1 MKYKKDFIYNI
12 FKEEN
17 DMKISRLGYQSIK
30 LSDAGVENMKKQ
42 VRAFEKY
49 NAGEALTV
57 EEQEIVDRANSSR
70 LDNKAAKSLT
80 DEAVSMKLSK
90 LGIEKASDIPDEWNM
105 DGKLIQVDNMMV
117 AAFQN
122 EKPKMTGYAKE
133 FDDVSKE
140 YADFVL
146 SNKFDEAS
154 KTDVL
159 ARLNDKYNSLLKEI
173 EKNYTGEEKEE
184 KLKSLNDDFQ
194 TVLENNIKKPMDL
207 MLRKELI
214 IVDMTRQLN
223 DAHKKAA
230 KARYLDES
238 IYDEIAKGLDKNE
251 QKIKDTQDM
260 VNQLTAL
267 FKDFGNKGTQIGS
280 LFKTINDNI
289 EAMYNSRIRFE

>member
-1 MKYKKDFIYNI
+1 
-12 FKEEN
+12 
-17 DMKISRLGYQSIK
+17 MKISKLEYQSFK
-30 LSDAGVENMKKQ
+30 LSDAGIENMKKQ

-49 NAGEALTV
+49 NAGEALSV
-57 EEQEIVDRANSSR
+57 EEQEIVDRANNSK
-70 LDNKAAKSLT
+70 LDNKAVKSLT

-90 LGIEKASDIPDEWNM
+90 LGLEKASDIPDEWNM

-154 KTDVL
+154 KSDVL
-159 ARLNDKYNSLLKEI
+159 SRLNDKYTSLLEEI

-194 TVLENNIKKPMDL
+194 TILENNIKKPMDL

-223 DAHKKAA
+223 DARKKAA

-238 IYDEIAKGLDKNE
+238 IYDGIAKGLDKNE

-267 FKDFGNKGTQIGS
+267 FKDFGNKDTQISG

-289 EAMYNSRIRFE
+289 EAMYHSRIRFE

>member
-1 MKYKKDFIYNI
+1 
-12 FKEEN
+12 
-17 DMKISRLGYQSIK
+17 MKISKLEYQSFK
-30 LSDAGVENMKKQ
+30 LSDAGIENMKKQ

-49 NAGEALTV
+49 NAGEALSV
-57 EEQEIVDRANSSR
+57 EEQEIIDRANNSK
-70 LDNKAAKSLT
+70 LDNKAVKSLT

-90 LGIEKASDIPDEWNM
+90 LGLEKASDIPDEWNM

-154 KTDVL
+154 KSDVL
-159 ARLNDKYNSLLKEI
+159 SRLNDKYTSLLKEI

-223 DAHKKAA
+223 DARKKAA

-267 FKDFGNKGTQIGS
+267 FKDFGNKDTQISS

-289 EAMYNSRIRFE
+289 EAMYHSRIRFE

>member
-1 MKYKKDFIYNI
+1 
-12 FKEEN
+12 
-17 DMKISRLGYQSIK
+17 MKISRLGYQSIK